1 MLGRVK
7 HSSSMVVLRLLY
19 RVPVFLISCLLAI
32 GLAFFAKML
41 GASIKIRHGI
51 YSIWRKTFLLLL
63 GIKINI
69 KSGFKPSFAAVL
81 MGNHRSYA
89 DVLFIL
95 SGTPT
100 VFLSKAEIKKW
111 PIIYQAAQALD
122 TVFVQRND
130 KESRSDARKELAKS
144 ISKGLSPVVFPEG
157 TTSYSGLLP
166 FNPGMFYTAAEMQVP
181 IVPFFI
187 EYSDPEMAWVG
198 KEKFI
203 PHLLRMFMRP
213 KWHVDI
219 TIGHAFYGHDG
230 EKLSNDIYD
239 WMKKKLTNG

>member
-1 MLGRVK
+1 MIIF
-7 HSSSMVVLRLLY
+7 RLIY
-19 RVPVFLISCLLAI
+19 RIPVFVISCLFAI
-32 GLAFFAKML
+32 ALAFIAKLL

-51 YSIWRKTFLLLL
+51 YSIWRKTFLWLL
-63 GIKINI
+63 GIKIKI
-69 KSGFKPSFAAVL
+69 KSGSRPNHAAIL

-122 TVFVQRND
+122 TVFVQRDD
-130 KESRSDARKELAKS
+130 KESRSAARMELAKS

-157 TTSYSGLLP
+157 TTSYDGIKA
-166 FNPGMFYTAAEMQVP
+166 FNPGMFYTAAQMGVP
-181 IVPFFI
+181 IVPFVI

-203 PHLLRMFMRP
+203 PHLLRMFARP
-213 KWHVDI
+213 RWHVDLY
-219 TIGHAFYGHDG
+219 IGGAFRAEDG
-230 EKLSNDIYD
+230 EELSNKIHL
-239 WMKKKLTNG
+239 WMSKHIKNA

>member
-1 MLGRVK
+1 
-7 HSSSMVVLRLLY
+7 MVIFRLIY
-19 RVPVFLISCLLAI
+19 RIPVFLISCLLAI
-32 GLAFFAKML
+32 SLTFIAKFL
-41 GASIKIRHGI
+41 GASITIRHGI
-51 YSIWRKTFLLLL
+51 YSVWRKTFLFLM
-63 GIKINI
+63 GIKIKV
-69 KSGFKPSFAAVL
+69 KSGLKPEFAAIL

-130 KESRSDARKELAKS
+130 KESRSNARKDLAKS
-144 ISKGLSPVVFPEG
+144 ISRGLSPVVFPEG
-157 TTSYSGLLP
+157 TTSYSGLLD
-166 FNPGMFYTAAEMQVP
+166 FNPGMFYTAAQMQVP
-181 IVPFFI
+181 IVPFVI

-213 KWHVDI
+213 KWHVDL
-219 TIGHAFYGHDG
+219 TIGDAFSGDNG
-230 EKLSNDIYD
+230 EKLSKDVHA
-239 WMKKKLTNG
+239 WMQRNLSNG

>member
-1 MLGRVK
+1 MIIF
-7 HSSSMVVLRLLY
+7 RLIY
-19 RVPVFLISCLLAI
+19 RIPVFVISCLIAI
-32 GLAFFAKML
+32 GLAFFAKLL
-41 GASIKIRHGI
+41 GASIKVRHGI
-51 YSIWRKTFLLLL
+51 YSIWRKTFLWLL
-63 GIKINI
+63 GIKIKI
-69 KSGFKPSFAAVL
+69 KSGSRPDYAAIL

-122 TVFVQRND
+122 TVFVQRDD
-130 KESRSDARKELAKS
+130 KESRSAARVELAKS

-157 TTSYSGLLP
+157 TTSYSGIKP
-166 FNPGMFYTAAEMQVP
+166 FNPGMFYTAAQMDVP
-181 IVPFFI
+181 IVPFVI

-203 PHLLRMFMRP
+203 PHLIRMFARP
-213 KWHVDI
+213 RWYVDLY
-219 TIGHAFYGHDG
+219 IGDAFRGENG
-230 EKLSNDIYD
+230 EKLSSDIHL
-239 WMKKKLTNG
+239 WMSERIKNG